1 MKRPTFLQGVGF
13 ALAASIGGSV
23 AYTALSAVAGG
34 GQLRPVVT
42 GVALAYVLYLLARVP
57 ARAGRVTAVAFWCVA
72 ALGLWLTAPPLALFL
87 LAHLGLIWLVRSLY
101 YRSGVLSALADLA
114 LGVAALA
121 AGVWAVVHSGSVL
134 LGLWCFFLVQAAFVA
149 IPEGPWR
156 PRPRDAALQDDG
168 FERAHRVAEAAV
180 RRLSSIH

>member
-1 MKRPTFLQGVGF
+1 MKRPTFLEGVGF

-23 AYTALSAVAGG
+23 GHTALSAAAGG

-42 GVALAYVLYLLARVP
+42 GVALAYVLYLLARAPTRV
-57 ARAGRVTAVAFWCVA
+57 GRVTAVALWCIA
-72 ALGLWLTAPPLALFL
+72 AAGLSLITLPLALFL
-87 LAHLGLIWLVRSLY
+87 LAHAGLIWMIRSY
-101 YRSGVLSALADLA
+101 FYCPGALSAMADLA

-134 LGLWCFFLVQAAFVA
+134 LGLWCFFLVQAGFVA
-149 IPEGPWR
+149 IPDRPWR
-156 PRPRDAALQDDG
+156 MRREHTTPQDDG

-180 RRLSSIH
+180 RRLSSID

>member
-1 MKRPTFLQGVGF
+1 MKRPTFFEGVGF
-13 ALAASIGGSV
+13 ALVASIGGSV
-23 AYTALSAVAGG
+23 AYAALSALAGG

-42 GVALAYVLYLLARVP
+42 GVALGYVLYLLARAP
-57 ARAGRVTAVAFWCVA
+57 GRAGRVTAVAAWCVA
-72 ALGLWLTAPPLALFL
+72 ALGLWLAAPPLALFL
-87 LAHLGLIWLVRSLY
+87 LAHLGLIWLVRSLF
-101 YRSGVLSALADLA
+101 YRSGVLPALADLA

-149 IPEGPWR
+149 IPDGPWR
-156 PRPRDAALQDDG
+156 LSRQDVAPQDDG
-168 FERAHRVAEAAV
+168 FERAHRAAEAAV